1 MDYTYEIPGNVK
13 QTLVAALKANG
24 FTKMS
29 DVIAMCQINFID
41 VGYAYYA
48 GLNGDVWDKHAIDC
62 VLNIP
67 EEHCQYI
74 VSCKKTLSQ
83 WIDAVMPTNSGLL
96 CRNIT
101 VIPLI
106 VDIGVEL
113 PQITADNWETLY
125 KDIIQAIS
133 RNEPT
138 LVIDRLNTFTVIYLN
153 SFCQDKGIAVK
164 NDRDESYPIHSL
176 MGSLSK
182 HYSENENIQSELSK
196 QALKMSISL
205 FEKYNDLRNK
215 KSYAHDNEILS
226 NAEAC
231 YAIRMVSATICFLH
245 EIERDLLI

>member
-1 MDYTYEIPGNVK
+1 
-13 QTLVAALKANG
+13 
-24 FTKMS
+24 
-29 DVIAMCQINFID
+29 
-41 VGYAYYA
+41 
-48 GLNGDVWDKHAIDC
+48 
-62 VLNIP
+62 
-67 EEHCQYI
+67 
-74 VSCKKTLSQ
+74 
-83 WIDAVMPTNSGLL
+83 MPTNSGLL

-106 VDIGVEL
+106 VDIDVEL

-138 LVIDRLNTFTVIYLN
+138 LVIDRLNTFTVIYLH

-182 HYSENENIQSELSK
+182 HYSENENIQSEFSK